1 MNIVCRNCRGTGS
14 RVLPTCLRRFIVNKI
29 LASFIILVE
38 THANMQKENNIVLI
52 IPLWWSLGDN
62 QAGSGVSRS
71 NIHGRWRF
79 WRNPTSLFTWRC
91 VVIIVHLGFSLWFM
105 LTSTHTHLS
114 IPLWWDLKAI
124 VRDLVGEW
132 GLLGDFNSI
141 LHVHEKEGGSAYLQT
156 RGMQAFSDI
165 LDECCLLDVGQTL
178 DQPAVGSVI
187 SGRNMVHHL
196 APVLKSDHRPLLLQF
211 NQGEQQNRHCIRP
224 FKFLVAWITHENF
237 GEFFR
242 NKWAPSKNLAPMSI
256 EEFQL
261 ALKNCNNNV
270 FGNIHRKKKG
280 LLCTLSHDKSPCI
293 KTFGMNM
300 KMSSSRRNYCGS
312 KSQGVSGLSLI

>member
-1 MNIVCRNCRGTGS
+1 MCMRRRVAPLIYKLEACR
-14 RVLPTCLRRFIVNKI
+14 L
-29 LASFIILVE
+29 
-38 THANMQKENNIVLI
+38 
-52 IPLWWSLGDN
+52 
-62 QAGSGVSRS
+62 
-71 NIHGRWRF
+71 
-79 WRNPTSLFTWRC
+79 
-91 VVIIVHLGFSLWFM
+91 
-105 LTSTHTHLS
+105 
-114 IPLWWDLKAI
+114 
-124 VRDLVGEW
+124 
-132 GLLGDFNSI
+132 
-141 LHVHEKEGGSAYLQT
+141 
-156 RGMQAFSDI
+156 
-165 LDECCLLDVGQTL
+165 
-178 DQPAVGSVI
+178 SVI
-187 SGRNMVHHL
+187 FWMSVVSLMLDFRGFHT
-196 APVLKSDHRPLLLQF
+196 LKSDDHRPLLLQF
-211 NQGEQQNRHCIRP
+211 NQGEQQNRHCRP

>member
-1 MNIVCRNCRGTGS
+1 MVAPPIYKLEACRLS
-14 RVLPTCLRRFIVNKI
+14 VIFWMSVVSSMLDKL
-29 LASFIILVE
+29 
-38 THANMQKENNIVLI
+38 LI
-52 IPLWWSLGDN
+52 N
-62 QAGSGVSRS
+62 QQ
-71 NIHGRWRF
+71 WD
-79 WRNPTSLFTWRC
+79 
-91 VVIIVHLGFSLWFM
+91 LWFQ
-105 LTSTHTHLS
+105 
-114 IPLWWDLKAI
+114 D
-124 VRDLVGEW
+124 
-132 GLLGDFNSI
+132 
-141 LHVHEKEGGSAYLQT
+141 
-156 RGMQAFSDI
+156 
-165 LDECCLLDVGQTL
+165 
-178 DQPAVGSVI
+178 AVVL
-187 SGRNMVHHL
+187 HHL

-211 NQGEQQNRHCIRP
+211 NQGEQQNRHCRP